1 MTQLVTQG
9 HFGEQGH
16 GKEIITDSWTVKSK
30 NTPHTKLYKPV
41 EAERPMI
48 QQACFCHVAPS
59 SWYVAHSPGLPLA
72 ALSTAGKHRT
82 GSSGKP

>member
-41 EAERPMI
+41 EAARSMI
-48 QQACFCHVAPS
+48 QQACFCHVAHAHGTWHIALAC
-59 SWYVAHSPGLPLA
+59 SWLL
-72 ALSTAGKHRT
+72 L
-82 GSSGKP
+82 